1 MRWKLL
7 ILTSL
12 VAAIAG
18 VGLPL
23 VVILGFY
30 GSLKNFSTH
39 AVALLLT
46 FAIPLA
52 TTAFAG
58 FFTYRHTAR
67 RRKLQTVLAVVLTLL
82 LTLAG
87 FALGSRLTPRLNL
100 PGMPAPRG
108 ISL

>member
-12 VAAIAG
+12 LAAIAG
-18 VGLPL
+18 VGLAL
-23 VVILGFY
+23 VVIIGFY
-30 GSLKNFSTH
+30 GSLKSLSTH
-39 AVALLLT
+39 ELSLTLT

-52 TTAFAG
+52 ATAFAG

-67 RRKLQTVLAVVLTLL
+67 RRKLQTLLVVALTLL

-87 FALGSRLTPRLNL
+87 FALGS
-100 PGMPAPRG
+100 MFW
-108 ISL
+108 

>member
-18 VGLPL
+18 VGLTL

-30 GSLKNFSTH
+30 GSLKNLSTH
-39 AVALLLT
+39 ELSRTLT

-52 TTAFAG
+52 LTAFAG

-67 RRKLQTVLAVVLTLL
+67 RRKLQTVLVVVLALV

-87 FALGSRLTPRLNL
+87 FALSSRFW
-100 PGMPAPRG
+100 
-108 ISL
+108 

>member
-12 VAAIAG
+12 LAAIAG
-18 VGLPL
+18 VGLAL

-30 GSLKNFSTH
+30 GSLKSLSTH
-39 AVALLLT
+39 ELSLTLT

-52 TTAFAG
+52 ATAFAG

-67 RRKLQTVLAVVLTLL
+67 RRKLQTLLGVLFTLL
-82 LTLAG
+82 LSVAG
-87 FALGSRLTPRLNL
+87 FTLGSRFW
-100 PGMPAPRG
+100 
-108 ISL
+108 